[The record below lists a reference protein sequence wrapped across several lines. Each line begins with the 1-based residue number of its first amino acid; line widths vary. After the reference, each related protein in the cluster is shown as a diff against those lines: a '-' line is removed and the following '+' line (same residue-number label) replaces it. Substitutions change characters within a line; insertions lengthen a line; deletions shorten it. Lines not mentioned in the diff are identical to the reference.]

1 MIRSRKFAVA
11 GVAIVPLLA
20 GGFMLQSRQNQDGA
34 RLLEQVLQ
42 VVNARY
48 VDTVSPAG
56 LYEKAAR
63 GLVHELNDPYT
74 VLFTPKDYSSFSTT
88 TNGKYGGV
96 GMQIGDIQGNITVD
110 KVFPHTPAEDAGV
123 QEGDR
128 IIMVDTASTRGW
140 KIDQV
145 SNTLKGTPG
154 TQVNVQFS
162 RPGQTGP
169 IKVRLT
175 RREIHIPAVPYAMM
189 LDGKVGYVPLLQFS
203 ESASEE
209 MQASVRNLAQ
219 QGAKGIVLDF
229 RGNPG
234 GLLDQA
240 LEMSNLFL
248 KQGQEIVSVRGRNTA
263 PQVSMAEEA
272 PVAPTV
278 PIVILTDGG
287 TASAAEIV
295 AGALQDHDRAAIV
308 GTTSYGKG
316 LVQTLFPLDGG
327 YALKM
332 TTAKWYTPSGRS
344 IQRER
349 KVVDGRFVAEEAPD
363 SLEADSVKKSRPTYK
378 SDAGRVIYGGGG
390 ITPDVIVKPDTIS
403 TQEQQVAK
411 IIFGPK
417 LQEVNAALSNMTA
430 EIKPQVAGKPNFTV
444 QQAWR
449 DDFFNRLTKAGIV
462 IDRKQYDSARDYVDR
477 LIDYRVARSAFGDS
491 TAKRHELPDDVQLRR
506 AVSLLQR
513 ATSTRDLL
521 AMVQREQAS
530 ASAAPARP
538 AASVAAKSPQ
548 R

>member
-1 MIRSRKFAVA
+1 MKPSRKFAVA
-11 GVAIVPLLA
+11 GGLALVPLLA
-20 GGFMLQSRQNQDGA
+20 GGFMLQSRQTQDNA
-34 RLLEQVLQ
+34 RLLEQVMQ
-42 VVNARY
+42 VVNARF
-48 VDTVSPAG
+48 VDTVSAAG

-74 VLFTPKDYSSFSTT
+74 VLFSPKDFTNFSTQ

-96 GMQIGDIQGNITVD
+96 GMQIGEVQGAITVD

-123 QEGDR
+123 QEGDK

-162 RPGQTGP
+162 RPGQTQP

-203 ESASEE
+203 ETAAPELQDA
-209 MQASVRNLAQ
+209 MQSLVK

-234 GLLDQA
+234 GILDQA
-240 LEMSNLFL
+240 IEMSNLFL
-248 KQGQEIVSVRGRNTA
+248 KPGQEIVSVRGRNQA
-263 PQVSMAEEA
+263 PQVTSAEA
-272 PVAPTV
+272 QPTV
-278 PIVILTDGG
+278 PTLPIVILTDGG

-316 LVQTLFPLDGG
+316 LVQTLYPLDGG

-349 KVVDGRFVAEEAPD
+349 KVVDGRFVPEEAPD
-363 SLEADSVKKSRPTYK
+363 SLEADSVKKSRPAYK

-403 TQEQQVAK
+403 TVEQTFAK
-411 IIFGPK
+411 TLFGPK
-417 LQEVNAALSNMTA
+417 LQDVNNALAGLASDL
-430 EIKPQVAGKPNFTV
+430 KPQVAGNPSFTV
-444 QQAWR
+444 KPEWR
-449 DDFFNRLTKAGIV
+449 EDFYKRLTAAGV
-462 IDRKQYDSARDYVDR
+462 PIDRKQFEGAQGYVDR
-477 LIDYRVARSAFGDS
+477 LIDFRVARSAFGDS
-491 TAKRHELPDDVQLRR
+491 TAKRHEISDDVQLRR
-506 AVSLLQR
+506 AMSLVQR
-513 ATSTRDLL
+513 ASSQKDLL
-521 AMVQREQAS
+521 AMAEREQRT
-530 ASAAPARP
+530 ASAAEART
-538 AASVAAKSPQ
+538 AAGTVAAAQK
-548 R
+548 